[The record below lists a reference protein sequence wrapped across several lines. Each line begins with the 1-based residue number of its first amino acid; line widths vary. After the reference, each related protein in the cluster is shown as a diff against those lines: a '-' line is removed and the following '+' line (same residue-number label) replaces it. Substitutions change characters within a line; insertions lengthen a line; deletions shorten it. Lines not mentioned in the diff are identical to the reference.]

1 MLDSPLIK
9 DLIFKGEVQGIKEVM
24 SRSRELGM
32 QTFDEALFDLYQQ
45 QVISYEDAVRF
56 ADSTN
61 DLRLRIKLEPGGRK
75 PPHEKDTRD
84 IHIV

>member
-1 MLDSPLIK
+1 MTARGL
-9 DLIFKGEVQGIKEVM
+9 
-24 SRSRELGM
+24 
-32 QTFDEALFDLYQQ
+32 
-45 QVISYEDAVRF
+45 VIVVGGTGSGKSTTLAAMIGYEDAVRF

-75 PPHEKDTRD
+75 PPHERDESD